1 MTTSTSTSTP
11 AEVKPDKS
19 KITSYMIRG
28 GKNELKG
35 NIKTNYFKNILA
47 GWGVIQVIAIL
58 ANAVKRL
65 LPIALQPFKQND
77 LNIYQWSAYV
87 LWSIY
92 MGYTEGYQAFQQK
105 FSPLVVKRA
114 YGLSENKS
122 ILNLLFAGPYSMG
135 LFGATKKR
143 MIVSWSIS
151 VGVFGLISIVK
162 KLSYPYRNII
172 DAGVVVGLTYGAS
185 SIIVSFIKTIWT
197 GKAPD
202 CDACLPD
209 SDDGD
214 SKKK

>member
-1 MTTSTSTSTP
+1 MTTSTSTSTSTP

-28 GKNELKG
+28 GKNELKE
-35 NIKTNYFKNILA
+35 NIKTKYFKNILA

-122 ILNLLFAGPYSMG
+122 ILNLLLAGPYSMG

-185 SIIVSFIKTIWT
+185 SIIVSFIKTI
-197 GKAPD
+197 
-202 CDACLPD
+202 
-209 SDDGD
+209 
-214 SKKK
+214 

>member
-28 GKNELKG
+28 GKNELKE
-35 NIKTNYFKNILA
+35 NIKANHFKNILA
-47 GWGVIQVIAIL
+47 GWGVFQVLAIL
-58 ANAVKRL
+58 ANAIKRV

-122 ILNLLFAGPYSMG
+122 ILNMLLAGPYSMG

-162 KLSYPYRNII
+162 KLPYPYRNII

-185 SIIVSFIKTIWT
+185 SIIVSFIKTILT
-197 GKAPD
+197 GKAPE

-209 SDDGD
+209 SDDND